1 MDGRITIPTKLIF
14 PIPGMVQENSIYF
27 FKYFSILKINI
38 IIKDNLI
45 IFYNYI
51 YFQNNYCFEHNF
63 CFEHNY
69 YVQNKQNDVELIQD
83 FDECRQLQF

>member
-1 MDGRITIPTKLIF
+1 MDATIGQMSSFVIMF
-14 PIPGMVQENSIYF
+14 V
-27 FKYFSILKINI
+27 
-38 IIKDNLI
+38 
-45 IFYNYI
+45 